1 MTLPLTGGVRLALK
15 PFQTYSLWE
24 RVALTTKIVFVSLSR
39 CFAYLRQVL
48 GSPTPLLMANS
59 IPSNSRSSGR
69 VSFFLLL
76 TVLVALNT
84 GCGLFGTHKKV
95 QVPKLLTPLSEANK
109 SQLISEVNR
118 LANVRSLHGKVDIVF
133 EDTSFAE
140 SGIAEKYRQADGTVT
155 LQRPGQV
162 YLIIQVPFIAKDI
175 AQMTSNG
182 ETFRVAV
189 LQGDEKYRRFV
200 RGTNS
205 AVYEKL
211 DADGESDAQKHK
223 KNRMN
228 EKETVSAL
236 SNLRPQHLT
245 DALMIGAIPPAAQ
258 SGLTYV
264 QSEFYQEEADTR
276 PEKKGAR
283 VVRGY
288 YLLEEFSPP
297 GTSDARLLR
306 RFWFDRVNGIRLA
319 RLQSFD
325 NNGLLT
331 TDVAYW
337 DEKPFGETG
346 QVRLPARI
354 EITRPHDQYKLSITY
369 QTPTEVEIDKEYRPE
384 AFVLENRWQLSEVD
398 LDARQRNK
406 AAVTPK

>member
-1 MTLPLTGGVRLALK
+1 
-15 PFQTYSLWE
+15 
-24 RVALTTKIVFVSLSR
+24 
-39 CFAYLRQVL
+39 
-48 GSPTPLLMANS
+48 MANS
-59 IPSNSRSSGR
+59 TAPNSRSSVR

-76 TVLVALNT
+76 TFAVALNT

-95 QVPKLLTPLSEANK
+95 QVPQLLTPLSEAAK
-109 SQLISEVNR
+109 SRLITEVNR
-118 LANVRSLHGKVDIVF
+118 LASVRSLHGKVDIEF
-133 EDTSFAE
+133 EDTSFAD

-162 YLIIQVPFIAKDI
+162 YLIIAVPFIAKDI

-200 RGTNS
+200 KGTNS

-211 DADGESDAQKHK
+211 DADGTEPDKRK

-245 DALMIGAIPPAAQ
+245 DALMISAVPAAAQ

-264 QSEFYQEEADTR
+264 QSEFYQEEADNR
-276 PEKKGAR
+276 PEAKKGLR

-288 YLLEEFSPP
+288 YLLEEFSQP
-297 GTSDARLLR
+297 GTGDARLLR

-319 RLQSFD
+319 RIQSFD
-325 NNGLLT
+325 ENGLLI
-331 TDVAYW
+331 TDVSYW
-337 DEKPFGETG
+337 DEKPFGESG
-346 QVRLPARI
+346 QARLPSRI
-354 EITRPHDQYKLSITY
+354 EITRPHDHYKLSITY
-369 QTPTEVEIDKEYRPE
+369 QTPAAVEIDKEYRPE
-384 AFVLENRWQLSEVD
+384 AFVLENRWQLPEVD
-398 LDARQRNK
+398 LDARQHNK

>member
-1 MTLPLTGGVRLALK
+1 MIPNK
-15 PFQTYSLWE
+15 
-24 RVALTTKIVFVSLSR
+24 VALTTKIVFVSLSP

-59 IPSNSRSSGR
+59 IPSNSRFSGR

-76 TVLVALNT
+76 TFAVALNT
-84 GCGLFGTHKKV
+84 SCGLLGTHKKV
-95 QVPKLLTPLSEANK
+95 QVPQLLTPLREASK

-118 LANVRSLHGKVDIVF
+118 LASVRSLHGKVDIEF

-140 SGIAEKYRQADGTVT
+140 SGIAEKYRQADGNVT

-162 YLIIQVPFIAKDI
+162 YLIIQVPFIAQDI
-175 AQMTSNG
+175 ARMTSNG

-200 RGTNS
+200 KGTNS

-211 DADGESDAQKHK
+211 DADGTESDAQKHK

-245 DALMIGAIPPAAQ
+245 DALMIGAIPAPAE

-264 QSEFYQEEADTR
+264 QSEFYQEEADSR

-288 YLLEEFSPP
+288 YLLEEFSQP
-297 GTSDARLLR
+297 GTGEARLLR

-346 QVRLPARI
+346 QARLPARI
-354 EITRPHDQYKLSITY
+354 EITRPHDQYKLGITY
-369 QTPTEVEIDKEYRPE
+369 QTPTAVEIDKEYRPE

-406 AAVTPK
+406 APVTPKVTPK